1 MRQQFRLSDATTFAG
16 VPFCAPCPQAPRKR
30 KGTMAS
36 LGQAAIAP
44 GISLGLLVVMAVT
57 YTCSPGVL

>member
-16 VPFCAPCPQAPRKR
+16 LPSCAPRKR